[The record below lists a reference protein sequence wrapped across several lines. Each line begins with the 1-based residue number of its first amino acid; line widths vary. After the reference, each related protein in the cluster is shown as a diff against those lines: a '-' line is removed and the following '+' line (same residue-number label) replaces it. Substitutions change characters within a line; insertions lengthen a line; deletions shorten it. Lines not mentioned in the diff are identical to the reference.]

1 MRLIMLKDLVSHSI
15 SPTLGDFGPQQWV
28 QGAQHPP
35 TEHCQPQHSA
45 AAAGQHHSAQ
55 CRWAA
60 NRVFVNAKQKAPLQ
74 SPATD
79 AILGSKQQQVAVHG
93 RVLPAVQGL
102 CALPCSACR
111 AHGCF
116 LPSEKPSAFQ
126 LPSRVAAQ
134 QHLESRHPAPP
145 SDKCVPESCHN
156 ISPEYF
162 AARGK

>member
-1 MRLIMLKDLVSHSI
+1 MSVTALVRLSG
-15 SPTLGDFGPQQWV
+15 TLGRSSGCR
-28 QGAQHPP
+28 
-35 TEHCQPQHSA
+35 EHSTPAPSTANPNTAHSA

-55 CRWAA
+55 RRWAA
-60 NRVFVNAKQKAPLQ
+60 NCVFVNAKQRAPLQ

-156 ISPEYF
+156 ISPKYF
-162 AARGK
+162 TAGGK